1 MTAETSET
9 SVISDL
15 VVAAADGDAAAWREL
30 VDRYSPLLL
39 GVIRSFRLT
48 GSETEDVAQ
57 TVWLRAVEH
66 LGKLREPRALPMW
79 LITTG
84 RREAMRFLAGARRV
98 QPFDPLDPG
107 FPGASCAKGDVDERI
122 LFTEM
127 HEALLAG
134 LAELPPRQR
143 DLLRLLLADPP
154 PSYAEITEWTG
165 IPTGSI
171 GPTRARALERL
182 RQTIPVQE
190 YLAEREFTT
199 MGGGGTS

>member
-1 MTAETSET
+1 MTAETS
-9 SVISDL
+9 VVPDL
-15 VVAAADGDAAAWREL
+15 VSAAASGDATAWREL

-39 GVIRSFRLT
+39 SVIRSFRM
-48 GSETEDVAQ
+48 SAAETEDVAQ

-66 LGKLREPRALPMW
+66 LGGLREPRALPMW

-84 RREAMRFLAGARRV
+84 RREAIRFLAASRRV

-107 FPGASCAKGDVDERI
+107 FPSEPSEGDAVDEK
-122 LFTEM
+122 LLLTEM

-134 LAELPPRQR
+134 LAELSPKQR

-154 PSYAEITEWTG
+154 PSYADITAWTG

-182 RQTIPVQE
+182 RQTPPVQA
-190 YLAEREFTT
+190 YLAERELSPTR
-199 MGGGGTS
+199 GGGSR